1 MCSKKAMVAILAGMA
16 ALVSLPA
23 VSTGLENEYVKLVFG
38 EKGEIASLKDKATGR
53 ELVSKPM
60 PFAEVRFAR
69 DAARKPLYPVA
80 FAQRGDRFA
89 WKFADGGA
97 FVLKVVPFDGGW
109 TFASEKFTVKDAD
122 ELEYFRIAPSCRKYR
137 GNYVNM
143 FSDDDHGVCI
153 RAYDLKLEMPSP
165 GGQWGTYFPMLASR
179 ENGFTGWRCGF
190 SAGPKDKIQKMLQGM
205 TLAAGVPWS
214 KCGGAWCL
222 GAPESRH
229 SYIFSYYE
237 GTNFDEWLNV
247 LKLTGIGTI
256 HFHLWYLSSGNYTNI
271 NTRKFPK
278 GLQSMKE
285 AADAVHAAGYRV
297 SLHTLS
303 ALIAGPNPWTG
314 PVASEDLQ
322 SVFQYTLLN
331 DLTDGVTEILVKERP
346 DDDMHTVVTYGSL
359 GNYLRIGGE
368 IVQYTGIRREKPYA
382 FTGVTRGAYKTK
394 VYDHKAGETA
404 HYLRAR
410 YFGLYPDAESK
421 VMDEIAEKFA
431 TVYNTIGAD
440 RVFLDGSEGIGP
452 RYGRRGTYQIGLMQ
466 NKMFE
471 KLGDGKKPVQMEASC
486 FNKHTWWIRANAGVI
501 DGGKYALKVFDR
513 NHLRA
518 AQKHR
523 ATNLLEPQ
531 LGWWKPGDWTDET
544 DYYGAHTAGIDGAIS
559 LYGPV
564 RDVNN
569 GPLGMH
575 WQTQI
580 TLLGWYEHFRMAK
593 AFSEE
598 AMEKFEDLDSECR
611 LRQDAR
617 GEWRVEDIECLTHR
631 VSAKASGSWSFES
644 GAAAQAE
651 PVIHILGGAEP
662 YDGPSSILVADG
674 KEADGMKVTTS
685 AAKVTATIEK
695 SESPAR
701 GSCFR
706 LTAVNATSVQSNAW
720 AMARLDWGENRK
732 AFMPSKAL
740 GFWVKG
746 DGSGA
751 LLNVKLQQARL
762 HGHAPCD
769 CLVRL
774 DFTGWRY
781 FEHLYAERDAYEVV
795 KHVWPGYFGH
805 AIFSTIFL
813 PKDLESLQ
821 LIVTEIPVKK
831 QKEVFLDSNADAE
844 MARHDGV
851 NIEISGIRALDSREL
866 ELSDAALS
874 VNGRKMP
881 LPFATLRTG
890 DRLELAGGAWY
901 HRDSKG
907 ELIQKAVT
915 GDSVSLRQGANSV
928 SFSAASA
935 EGAARADV
943 KFVVPGKSRKAL
955 KPVGEWPAEWKWHG
969 LFEAMAPVEY
979 APKKGAVDI
988 PPLKMRPGERAKLEV
1003 QVVGDVKDPV
1013 LEFAS
1018 ADGWR
1023 KVSIPSVSGGKRVKV
1038 ETGHVLEGVRN
1049 LRFSCANPSEAVCRV
1064 EIIKHY
1070 TDAPATDRAPAFQ
1083 PPKEPTRW
1091 ELLAE
1096 RIALDMRQHGFSEAE
1111 IEKAKSAVL
1120 AK

>member
-1 MCSKKAMVAILAGMA
+1 MKKSICGVFAVLTAVAASA
-16 ALVSLPA
+16 A
-23 VSTGLENEYVKLVFG
+23 GLENEYVKLVFG
-38 EKGEIASLKDKATGR
+38 GKGEIASLKDKATGR

-60 PFAEVRFAR
+60 PFAEVRFNN
-69 DAARKPLYPVA
+69 ARKPVYPEA
-80 FAQRGDRFA
+80 FVQRGDVCEWRFP
-89 WKFADGGA
+89 GGGV
-97 FVLKVVPFDGGW
+97 FTLKVEPFAGGW
-109 TFASEKFTVKDAD
+109 TFTSKKFTVPEAD
-122 ELEYFRIAPSCRKYR
+122 EIEYFRIKPACKKYR

-143 FSDDDHGVCI
+143 FSDDEHGVCI

-165 GGQWGTYFPMLASR
+165 GGQWGDYFPMLASR

-190 SAGPKDKIQKMLQGM
+190 SAGPKAKMQKMLQGM
-205 TLAAGVPWS
+205 TLAAGVPWTR
-214 KCGGAWCL
+214 CGGAWCL
-222 GAPESRH
+222 GAPENRN

-247 LKLTGIGTI
+247 LKLTGIGMI
-256 HFHLWYLSSGNYTNI
+256 HFHLWYSSSGNYTNI

-278 GLQSMKE
+278 GLESMKE

-314 PVASEDLQ
+314 PVASDGLQ

-368 IVQYTGIRREKPYA
+368 IVQYTGVRREKPYA

-410 YFGLYPDAESK
+410 YFGLYPDAESP
-421 VMDEIAEKFA
+421 VMDEIAGKFA
-431 TVYNTIGAD
+431 TVFNTIGAD

-452 RYGRRGTYQIGLMQ
+452 RYGRRGNYQIALMQ

-471 KLGDGKKPVQMEASC
+471 KLGDGKKAVQMEASC

-501 DGGKYALKVFDR
+501 DGGKYALKIFDR
-513 NHLRA
+513 NHLMRA
-518 AQKHR
+518 RTHR
-523 ATNLLEPQ
+523 DTNLLEPQ

-564 RDVNN
+564 RDVNK

-580 TLLGWYEHFRMAK
+580 TILGWYEHFRMAM
-593 AFSEE
+593 AYTDETL
-598 AMEKFEDLDSECR
+598 EKFRDLYSECR
-611 LRQDAR
+611 LRQDQR

-631 VSAKASGSWSFES
+631 VTGKASSRWNFERTAPAS
-644 GAAAQAE
+644 AE
-651 PVIHILGGAEP
+651 PVIHILGGAKE
-662 YDGPSSILVADG
+662 YEGPSSILVADG
-674 KEADGMKVTTS
+674 SEAEKMTVSTS
-685 AAKVTATIEK
+685 APKVTASIAASQT
-695 SESPAR
+695 AR
-701 GSCFR
+701 GRSFR
-706 LTAVNATSVQSNAW
+706 FTAVNDTKVQSNAW
-720 AMARLDWGENRK
+720 AMAKLDWSGALK
-732 AFMPSKAL
+732 AFEPSKAL

-751 LLNVKLQQARL
+751 LLNVKLQQAKL

-795 KHVWPGYFGH
+795 KHVWPGHFGH
-805 AIFSTIFL
+805 AIYSTIFNPRNL
-813 PKDLESLQ
+813 ASLE
-821 LIVTEIPVKK
+821 LIVTEIPVKRRR
-831 QKEVFLDSNADAE
+831 EVFLDTNADAE

-851 NIEISGIRALDSREL
+851 DIEISAVRALDDRSL
-866 ELSDAALS
+866 ELSDAALT
-874 VNGRKMP
+874 VNGRRMA
-881 LPFATLRTG
+881 LPFATLQTG
-890 DRLELAGGAWY
+890 DRIELADGAWV
-901 HRDSKG
+901 HRDASG
-907 ELIQKAVT
+907 ELKEKVKT
-915 GDSVSLRQGANSV
+915 GEKVSLRQGANSV
-928 SFSAASA
+928 RFTSSAA
-935 EGAARADV
+935 EGTARADI
-943 KFVVPGKSRKAL
+943 KLVVPGKSRKAL
-955 KPVGEWPAEWKWHG
+955 KPVSQWPAEWRWHG

-979 APKKGAVDI
+979 APKKGALDM
-988 PPLKMRPGERAKLEV
+988 PDLKMRPGERAELEV

-1013 LEFAS
+1013 LEFS
-1018 ADGWR
+1018 TVDGWQ
-1023 KVSIPSVSGGKRVKV
+1023 KVVIPSVSGGKRVKV
-1038 ETGHVLEGVRN
+1038 ATKHVLEGVRR
-1049 LRFSCANPSEAVCRV
+1049 LRFSCANPEEAVCRV

-1070 TDAPATDRAPAFQ
+1070 TDKPATDRAPAYR
-1083 PPKEPTRW
+1083 PPKEPDRW

-1096 RIALDMRQHGFSEAE
+1096 RVGADMRRHGFSDEE
-1111 IEKAKSAVL
+1111 IKRTKSIIIRH
-1120 AK
+1120 